1 MKVSVIIPAFN
12 EEKLLGSCIESVR
25 AAFSGQG
32 EATDHEVI
40 VCDNNSSDRT
50 AEIAAAGGARVVF
63 EPLNQIAGARN
74 SGAAAV
80 SGDWL
85 LFIDADS
92 VLSAATLRAV
102 LGLMRGGATAG
113 GGAVIRFFPRPPWWG
128 RIMPVAWN
136 LISRVFSLAA
146 GSFVFCRADAFRAVG
161 GFNSQLYAA
170 EELYLSLA
178 LRRWGRARGLAF
190 TIITS
195 APHCSSSRK
204 FFIYGFSGL
213 VKICVNLVFSPF
225 RSLKS
230 AARLPIFY
238 DGRR

>member
-1 MKVSVIIPAFN
+1 MKVSVVIPAYN
-12 EEKLLGSCIESVR
+12 EEKLLGSCVDSVHSAF
-25 AAFSGQG
+25 AAQG
-32 EATDHEVI
+32 EAVEYEVV

-50 AEIAAAGGARVVF
+50 SEIAAARGAKVVF

-74 SGAAAV
+74 RGAAAA

-92 VLSAATLRAV
+92 VLSAATLHAV
-102 LGLMRGGATAG
+102 LALMRGGAVAG
-113 GGAVIRFFPRPPWWG
+113 GGSVIGFSPRPPWWG
-128 RIMPVAWN
+128 RLMPVIWN
-136 LISRVFSLAA
+136 AISRVFSLAA
-146 GSFVFCRADAFRAVG
+146 GSFVFCRADAFRTVG
-161 GFNSQLYAA
+161 GFDSRLYAA

-178 LRRWGRARGLAF
+178 VRRWGRARGLAF

-195 APHCSSSRK
+195 APHFSSSRK
-204 FFIYGFSGL
+204 FFIHGFTGL
-213 VKICVNLVFSPF
+213 LKISMYLILSPL

-230 AARLPIFY
+230 AARLPLFY